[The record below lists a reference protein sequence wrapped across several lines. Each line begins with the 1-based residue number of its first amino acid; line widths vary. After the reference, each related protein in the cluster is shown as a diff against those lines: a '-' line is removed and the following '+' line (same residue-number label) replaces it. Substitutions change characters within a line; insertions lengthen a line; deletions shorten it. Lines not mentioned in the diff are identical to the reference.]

1 MNVSPEAIDTWQRAL
16 HKARLRSPASFDQ
29 WFSSV
34 QFDGLSDGV
43 LGLTARDE
51 FVRDWVKTHFLPAML
66 SDLERS
72 DLERSDLQRSDLERS
87 DLERSDLQRS
97 DLERNAQERC
107 DQQRIDQQ
115 RNQLDGNDQELASL
129 QSAEHDGARTTA
141 RARVEDAA
149 VRSVNCPSPSGIR
162 VDWRISSQLSA
173 PIGTLPVPAPP
184 PSARSATRES
194 GLRATFA
201 EFPEGVPARSSF
213 PPAPPSSRSLPGGL
227 SPQAPSA
234 QGPSSQA
241 LSAQGPSQHGSSTY
255 CASTH
260 GAGEPR
266 SAASRPEL
274 SLVASESG
282 GGRDSEPPRSSR
294 RSPPGDGSGSARPP
308 ARPIPSL
315 KGGDPINP
323 KHTFPN
329 FVVGP
334 SNELAYA
341 AAVASAGAGGPRY
354 NPLFIC
360 GGTGLGKTH
369 LAHSIAHRLI
379 EERSEARV
387 LYISAERFTN
397 EFIEALQHHRMEEFR
412 TRYRRNCDALLVD
425 DIQFLAGR
433 EQTQEEFFHT
443 FNALRDADKPIVVT
457 SDKYPQELQR
467 MPERLIS
474 RFTSGL
480 VADVQT
486 PALETRVAILRKK
499 AALEGIP
506 LQDDVAVLLAQ
517 TIKSNVR
524 ELEGALIRL
533 AAKSSLLG
541 RPIDLEFTQSELALV
556 SPLKA
561 DQSSVEDIQRA
572 VCSHFSFS
580 NAELLSKDRHKSLAF
595 ARQVAMYLCRQRLKC
610 SFPELGRA
618 FGNRDHTTVMSACRR
633 VESLRK
639 QDPEVNA
646 HLQAIE
652 HKLAS
657 EG

>member
-1 MNVSPEAIDTWQRAL
+1 MSLSSESVDPWQHAL
-16 HKARLRSPASFDQ
+16 RNARSRSPASFDQ

-66 SDLERS
+66 GDIEQAGGVRP
-72 DLERSDLQRSDLERS
+72 
-87 DLERSDLQRS
+87 
-97 DLERNAQERC
+97 
-107 DQQRIDQQ
+107 
-115 RNQLDGNDQELASL
+115 
-129 QSAEHDGARTTA
+129 
-141 RARVEDAA
+141 DA
-149 VRSVNCPSPSGIR
+149 GLR
-162 VDWRISSQLSA
+162 VDWRISSQLA
-173 PIGTLPVPAPP
+173 VPIGVLPD
-184 PSARSATRES
+184 
-194 GLRATFA
+194 
-201 EFPEGVPARSSF
+201 
-213 PPAPPSSRSLPGGL
+213 
-227 SPQAPSA
+227 SA
-234 QGPSSQA
+234 QHRSEPSP
-241 LSAQGPSQHGSSTY
+241 G
-255 CASTH
+255 
-260 GAGEPR
+260 
-266 SAASRPEL
+266 SRPL
-274 SLVASESG
+274 SVLPRPSTRPPTSPPRADVMSVE
-282 GGRDSEPPRSSR
+282 RDSDSPRSSR
-294 RSPPGDGSGSARPP
+294 RSLPNDEPSRVAPRLPMAR
-308 ARPIPSL
+308 I
-315 KGGDPINP
+315 GDPINP
-323 KHTFPN
+323 KHTFLN

-341 AAVASAGAGGPRY
+341 AAIASAGADGPRY

-369 LAHSIAHRLI
+369 LAHSIAHRLL
-379 EERSEARV
+379 EGRPDMRV

-412 TRYRRNCDALLVD
+412 ARYRRNCDALLVD

-443 FNALRDADKPIVVT
+443 FNALRDADRPIVVT

-486 PALETRVAILRKK
+486 PALETRVAIVRKK

-506 LQDDVAVLLAQ
+506 LDDEVAVLLAQ
-517 TIKSNVR
+517 SVKSNVR
-524 ELEGALIRL
+524 ELEGTLIRL

-541 RPIDLEFTQSELALV
+541 RPIDLAFTESELAMV
-556 SPLKA
+556 NPIKA
-561 DQSSVEDIQRA
+561 DSSSVEDIQRA

-580 NAELLSKDRHKSLAF
+580 NAELLSKDRHKSVAF

-633 VESLRK
+633 VESLRR
-639 QDPEVNA
+639 QDPQVDA

-657 EG
+657 DG